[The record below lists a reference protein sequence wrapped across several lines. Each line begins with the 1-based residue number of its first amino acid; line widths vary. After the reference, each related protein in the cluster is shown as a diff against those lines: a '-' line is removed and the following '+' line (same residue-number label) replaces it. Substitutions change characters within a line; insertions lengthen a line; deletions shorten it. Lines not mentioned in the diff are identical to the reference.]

1 MNKGKKAMNLIYL
14 LVEAEGQF
22 SGIDLSKNS
31 PNGKHKIVFTKS
43 MGKHFHSNRM
53 LTQYALLCTICA

>member
-1 MNKGKKAMNLIYL
+1 MNKGKKAMILIYL

-31 PNGKHKIVFTKS
+31 PNRKHKIVFTKS

-53 LTQYALLCTICA
+53 LT